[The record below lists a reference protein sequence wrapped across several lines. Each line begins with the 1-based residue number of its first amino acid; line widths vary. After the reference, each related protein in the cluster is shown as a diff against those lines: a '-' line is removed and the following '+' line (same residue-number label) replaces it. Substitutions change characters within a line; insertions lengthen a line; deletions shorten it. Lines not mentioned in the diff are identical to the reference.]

1 MGMSNLF
8 IMFFN
13 LIMRRGGE
21 YKKALVS
28 VACGLT
34 GGITILRENG
44 EYSYYPMPREGKE
57 LDSKTLYTLLL
68 EGKDIVIEEQ
78 FLIKEQTNQVA
89 NMTIG
94 KNYGVI
100 LGLARVTGAEV
111 HIIHPRVWQRGY
123 IFCPPTRRK
132 TKKDHIVLAHSLG
145 MSKNIKL
152 DGIADAFLISKYFE
166 KISRIKAKRK

>member
-8 IMFFN
+8 IKFFN
-13 LIMRRGGE
+13 LMIQRGGE
-21 YKKALVS
+21 YKKSLVS
-28 VACGLT
+28 IDCGLT

-44 EYSYYPMPREGKE
+44 EYLYYPMPREAKE

-68 EGKDIVIEEQ
+68 EAKDIVIEEQ

-100 LGLARVTGAEV
+100 LGLARATEAKI
-111 HIIHPRVWQRGY
+111 HIIHPNRWQNAY

-132 TKKDHIVLAHSLG
+132 TKKDHIILAHSLG
-145 MSKNIKL
+145 MPKNIKS